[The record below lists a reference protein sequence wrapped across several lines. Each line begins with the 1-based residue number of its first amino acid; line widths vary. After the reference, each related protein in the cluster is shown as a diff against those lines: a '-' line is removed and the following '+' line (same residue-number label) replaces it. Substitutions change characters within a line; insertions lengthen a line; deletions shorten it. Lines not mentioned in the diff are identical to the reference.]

1 MIIRGWGLCI
11 LLAGLL
17 LLPASVYAQDGTA
30 EQQEIETTE
39 PVSEAPE
46 ADGEAEIPAVE
57 VIQEQPQPE
66 PSPPPQQQVTRAP
79 RPVPT
84 PPPTPVEPVAAPV
97 EPFEADEALATI
109 PPSGGIPMSP
119 VKGSEIPAELV
130 PSAFSYVNGEAFA
143 RQDYVDPP
151 AEILEQQV
159 PSVIQSD
166 LQGNEFQ
173 TNIQYRGFESSPVQ
187 GVAQGLAVYQN
198 GVRINESFGDIV
210 NYDFLPEIAIQDMTI
225 VSGNPIY
232 GLNALGGALT
242 IQMKDGFSYQGAEIV
257 TLGGSFG
264 RVQGN
269 AQVGMQSGNW
279 AAYFAAERI
288 QDDGYRDFS
297 ESDIRRMYADLGFRN
312 SKGEFHVNLTAADT
326 SFGVTASAPI
336 QLLAVDRKRTFTS
349 PQTTDNKMIMPS
361 INASYNVNDNVTVS
375 GLAYYRRFEQAHDD
389 GNISEAEPC
398 DDDPGILC
406 LEGEEATDLAGN
418 FIPTPSGELG
428 SIDST
433 GQTADSWGTAIQLA
447 DDSDL
452 YGHGN
457 YFIIGASYDHGS
469 VTFNAQSELATFQ
482 PRFVVTP
489 TGTTFGGPGE
499 VAPKLIDTE
508 NEYVGLYISDTFEV
522 NDRLAVT
529 LGGRYNYA
537 SIELKDLTGN
547 DPALDGVNTYE
558 RFNPAA
564 GLTYQLTSTI
574 SAYGGYSEANR
585 APVPAELACADPER
599 PCLIES
605 FLVADPPLEQ
615 VVSNTWE
622 LGLRGEDI
630 AADGLSRWT
639 WNAGLFRTYTDDDI
653 ITVVT
658 NSTRGYFQNGA
669 DILRQGIEAGLTY
682 QTQKWQAYANYAYI
696 DATYQNDLILNAP
709 DNPSARES
717 ICDAADFEEE
727 EEEEEEGELACIA
740 VRPGDQLPGIPPHRF
755 KAGMDYWV
763 TDKWKIGGDIIGV
776 SSQYF
781 FGDEANQQ
789 PQLDGY
795 WRVDLHTSYQITPRI
810 QLFALANNVFDKEY
824 GVFGTFFN
832 LEGGNEGAEADP
844 ELGEDFF
851 TNPRT
856 ITPAPPAV
864 IYGGAKIALW

>member
-1 MIIRGWGLCI
+1 
-11 LLAGLL
+11 
-17 LLPASVYAQDGTA
+17 
-30 EQQEIETTE
+30 
-39 PVSEAPE
+39 
-46 ADGEAEIPAVE
+46 
-57 VIQEQPQPE
+57 
-66 PSPPPQQQVTRAP
+66 
-79 RPVPT
+79 
-84 PPPTPVEPVAAPV
+84 
-97 EPFEADEALATI
+97 
-109 PPSGGIPMSP
+109 MSP
-119 VKGSEIPAELV
+119 VKGSEIPAKLV
-130 PSAFSYVNGEAFA
+130 PSAFSYVNGEAFG

-159 PSVIQSD
+159 PGVVQSD

-173 TNIQYRGFESSPVQ
+173 TNIQFRGFESSPVQ

-198 GVRINESFGDIV
+198 GVRINEAFGDIV

-225 VSGNPIY
+225 ITGNPIY

-242 IQMKDGFSYQGAEIV
+242 IQMKDGFSYQGAEVV

-288 QDDGYRDFS
+288 KDQGYRDFS
-297 ESDIRRMYADLGFRN
+297 ESDLRRMYADVGFRN

-336 QLLAVDRKRTFTS
+336 QLLAVDRERTFTS

-361 INASYNVNDNVTVS
+361 INASYNVNDNITVS
-375 GLAYYRRFEQAHDD
+375 GLAYYRRFEQSHDD

-406 LEGEEATDLAGN
+406 MEGEEATDITGN
-418 FIPTPSGELG
+418 LIPTPDGELG

-433 GQTADSWGTAIQLA
+433 GQTADSWGTAIQMA
-447 DDSDL
+447 NDADL

-457 YFIIGASYDHGS
+457 HFIVGASYDHGQ
-469 VTFNAQSELATFQ
+469 VTFNAQSELAVFQ

-489 TGTTFGGPGE
+489 TGTTFGGPDE

-508 NEYVGLYISDTFEV
+508 NTYVGLYITDTFEV

-529 LGGRYNYA
+529 VGGRYNYA
-537 SIELKDLTGN
+537 SIELTDLTGE
-547 DPALDGVNTYE
+547 DPALNGTNTYE

-564 GLTYQLTSTI
+564 GLTYQLTPGIT
-574 SAYGGYSEANR
+574 AYGGYSEANR
-585 APVPAELACADPER
+585 APVPAELACSDPER

-622 LGLRGEDI
+622 LGLRGENI
-630 AADGLSRWT
+630 ATDGSSKLT
-639 WNAGLFRTYTDDDI
+639 WNAGLFRTYNNDDI

-682 QTQKWQAYANYAYI
+682 QTSKWQAYANYAYI
-696 DATYQNDLILNAP
+696 DATYESDFILNAP

-717 ICDAADFEEE
+717 ICDASDFEEE
-727 EEEEEEGELACIA
+727 EEEGEEEGELACIA
-740 VRPGDQLPGIPPHRF
+740 VRPGDKLPGIPPHRF

-763 TDKWKIGGDIIGV
+763 TDKWKVGGDIIGV

-781 FGDEANQQ
+781 FGDDANQQ

-832 LEGGNEGAEADP
+832 LAGGNEGAEADP
-844 ELGEDFF
+844 DLGEDFF

>member
-1 MIIRGWGLCI
+1 
-11 LLAGLL
+11 
-17 LLPASVYAQDGTA
+17 
-30 EQQEIETTE
+30 
-39 PVSEAPE
+39 
-46 ADGEAEIPAVE
+46 
-57 VIQEQPQPE
+57 
-66 PSPPPQQQVTRAP
+66 
-79 RPVPT
+79 
-84 PPPTPVEPVAAPV
+84 
-97 EPFEADEALATI
+97 
-109 PPSGGIPMSP
+109 
-119 VKGSEIPAELV
+119 
-130 PSAFSYVNGEAFA
+130 
-143 RQDYVDPP
+143 
-151 AEILEQQV
+151 
-159 PSVIQSD
+159 
-166 LQGNEFQ
+166 
-173 TNIQYRGFESSPVQ
+173 
-187 GVAQGLAVYQN
+187 
-198 GVRINESFGDIV
+198 
-210 NYDFLPEIAIQDMTI
+210 
-225 VSGNPIY
+225 
-232 GLNALGGALT
+232 
-242 IQMKDGFSYQGAEIV
+242 
-257 TLGGSFG
+257 
-264 RVQGN
+264 
-269 AQVGMQSGNW
+269 
-279 AAYFAAERI
+279 
-288 QDDGYRDFS
+288 
-297 ESDIRRMYADLGFRN
+297 
-312 SKGEFHVNLTAADT
+312 
-326 SFGVTASAPI
+326 
-336 QLLAVDRKRTFTS
+336 
-349 PQTTDNKMIMPS
+349 MIMPS
-361 INASYNVNDNVTVS
+361 VNASYNVNDNITLS
-375 GLAYYRRFEQAHDD
+375 GVAYYRRFEQSHDD

-398 DDDPGILC
+398 DDNPAILC
-406 LEGEEATDLAGN
+406 LEGEEATDISGN
-418 FIPTPSGELG
+418 LIPTPDGELG

-433 GQTADSWGTAIQLA
+433 GQTADSWGTAVQMA
-447 DDSDL
+447 NDADL

-457 YFIIGASYDHGS
+457 HFIIGASYDHGQ
-469 VTFNAQSELATFQ
+469 VTFNAQSELAQFQ

-489 TGTTFGGPGE
+489 TGTTFGGPDE

-508 NEYVGLYISDTFEV
+508 NTYVGLYISDTYEV

-537 SIELKDLTGN
+537 SIQLTDLTGE
-547 DPALDGVNTYE
+547 DPALNGTNTYE

-622 LGLRGEDI
+622 LGLRGEDT
-630 AADGLSRWT
+630 AADGSSRWT

-717 ICDAADFEEE
+717 ICDASDFEEE
-727 EEEEEEGELACIA
+727 EEEGEDEGELACIA

-763 TDKWKIGGDIIGV
+763 TDKWKIGGDLIGV

-832 LEGGNEGAEADP
+832 LAGANEGAEADP
-844 ELGEDFF
+844 DLGEDFF